1 MIEYGTTSV
10 VLGRLGFS
18 LIKYPYYVQARRF
31 VIPNAISDCLSR
43 FKKPPVEVDTCLLL
57 QCLRFSSS
65 NGCGQMEELS
75 LFK

>member
-18 LIKYPYYVQARRF
+18 LINDYVQARRF
-31 VIPNAISDCLSR
+31 VVPNAISDCLSR

-65 NGCGQMEELS
+65 NGCGQMEELA